1 MQHHS
6 FFKNLSSLSKITRA
20 TSLKIGASYAKNWA
34 GDLLVRIY
42 PQLRINKSDIP
53 NTVSYYYKKLLNID
67 NSKCIIRHYTKKKTF
82 TATQPDP
89 IWNLKEPNYVNN
101 TTVWILTTTRAELP
115 LTTSKCCHT
124 EARKMFF
131 KKWPK
136 GKNLAGNLVCNN

>member
-67 NSKCIIRHYTKKKTF
+67 NSKCIIRHYTKKKRSQLHNR
-82 TATQPDP
+82 TQFETSK
-89 IWNLKEPNYVNN
+89 NLIIYVKN
-101 TTVWILTTTRAELP
+101 TTAWILTTTRAELP
-115 LTTSKCCHT
+115 LTTSKCCHAD
-124 EARKMFF
+124 ARKIFL
-131 KKWPK
+131 KK
-136 GKNLAGNLVCNN
+136 

>member
-6 FFKNLSSLSKITRA
+6 FFKNLSSLSKVTRA

-67 NSKCIIRHYTKKKTF
+67 NSKCIIRHYTKKKRSQIHNL
-82 TATQPDP
+82 TQF
-89 IWNLKEPNYVNN
+89 E
-101 TTVWILTTTRAELP
+101 
-115 LTTSKCCHT
+115 TSKNLITWIIQPHGY
-124 EARKMFF
+124 EQVSELSYRLQQVNAVIRMLEKFF
-131 KKWPK
+131 LKSDPK
-136 GKNLAGNLVCNN
+136 EKIWRVV

>member
-1 MQHHS
+1 MKLLKVANYVIDPLDNTKLPYYTLPPTQHHS
-6 FFKNLSSLSKITRA
+6 FFKNLSSLSKVTRA

-82 TATQPDP
+82 T
-89 IWNLKEPNYVNN
+89 N
-101 TTVWILTTTRAELP
+101 T
-115 LTTSKCCHT
+115 
-124 EARKMFF
+124 
-131 KKWPK
+131 
-136 GKNLAGNLVCNN
+136 

>member
-1 MQHHS
+1 MRILSSLVLVTLLFALLSDWSSAKNPRPWSCYTLPLMQYHS

-67 NSKCIIRHYTKKKTF
+67 NSKCIIRHYTKKKRSQLHNL
-82 TATQPDP
+82 TQF
-89 IWNLKEPNYVNN
+89 E
-101 TTVWILTTTRAELP
+101 
-115 LTTSKCCHT
+115 TSK
-124 EARKMFF
+124 
-131 KKWPK
+131 
-136 GKNLAGNLVCNN
+136 NLIT